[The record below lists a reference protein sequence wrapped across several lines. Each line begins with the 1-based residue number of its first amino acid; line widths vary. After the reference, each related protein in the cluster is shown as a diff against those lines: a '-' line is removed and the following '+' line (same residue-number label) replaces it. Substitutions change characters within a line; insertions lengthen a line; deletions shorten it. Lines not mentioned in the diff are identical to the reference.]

1 MLTTQVH
8 TQGQGRNH
16 TPPVSN
22 TSRSY
27 EPYIL
32 SLKLFIKHAPHFWD
46 QCDDSRS
53 LTELVAASIDSLSHK
68 YICAILHGL
77 SRRRNVSHLDKYD
90 RRWVETLESLDDCR
104 MRLQVTIRC
113 EQPYRCRTVLCKNG
127 QRRIGKSSHGGIAGN
142 EGRTD
147 LNWTA
152 CR

>member
-1 MLTTQVH
+1 MLTTQVP
-8 TQGQGRNH
+8 TQGQGRDH

-22 TSRSY
+22 ASRSY

-32 SLKLFIKHAPHFWD
+32 SLKLFIKHAPYFGD

-53 LTELVAASIDSLSHK
+53 LTELVTASIDSLSHK

-90 RRWVETLESLDDCR
+90 RRWVKTLESLDDCR
-104 MRLQVTIRC
+104 VRLQVTIRR
-113 EQPYRCRTVLCKNG
+113 EQPYRCRTVLCKDG
-127 QRRIGKSSHGGIAGN
+127 QCRIRKSSHGGIAGD